1 MPTNRPPHVSEQD
14 SDQTVASP
22 GAGPLFSVIV
32 PFLNEE
38 RWLPK
43 CLAALRSQSID
54 PALVEWILKI
64 GRASCR

>member
-1 MPTNRPPHVSEQD
+1 MTSHSHDTIPAVDH
-14 SDQTVASP
+14 
-22 GAGPLFSVIV
+22 PLFSVIV

-54 PALVEWILKI
+54 PALVE
-64 GRASCR
+64 